1 MAAPKPDTPSS
12 AYTAMEPYWDMVD
25 AILGGAATMR
35 AAGQKYLPK
44 FQNETAED
52 YEFRRKN
59 AKFTNVFRDIV
70 ENLAAKPFTEEM
82 GVTEDSASPRVTEL
96 VEDIDGK
103 GNHLHVFAQ
112 STFFNGI
119 SHAITWILVDYTKDV
134 PAQATIADEK
144 AIGARP
150 YWVHIPAKRVI
161 AVYSD
166 IVGGV
171 EILTHVRIREDVVER
186 DGFGEVT
193 FKRVRVFN
201 RAPLAGG
208 GYADATWQL
217 FEEQQGDANVGRIW
231 VEIESGPVT
240 IGVIP
245 LVPFTTG
252 RHCGSPWQLVPSMQD
267 AADLQIEL
275 FQQES
280 GLKSIKE
287 ATAFPMLSG
296 DGVTPETGP
305 DGFPLPVKLGPKAVL
320 YAVPSGSGGHGISH
334 WGFIEPSATSL
345 RFLADDIK
353 ETIQNLR
360 ELGRQ
365 PLTAQTGNLTVITT
379 AFAAQKG
386 NSAIQAWAINLKD
399 ALEKALALTAMW
411 LKEDQRAKVTINTD
425 FDVGL
430 EDDKSQPTLLAM
442 RASGDLSQRTF
453 WHEMRRRG
461 ILSPEFDVDT
471 EDERLMDE
479 LPGDVEEAPE
489 VGTPQQIPGAPAPG
503 VPAPTR
509 MQGAQ

>member
-1 MAAPKPDTPSS
+1 
-12 AYTAMEPYWDMVD
+12 
-25 AILGGAATMR
+25 
-35 AAGQKYLPK
+35 
-44 FQNETAED
+44 
-52 YEFRRKN
+52 
-59 AKFTNVFRDIV
+59 
-70 ENLAAKPFTEEM
+70 
-82 GVTEDSASPRVTEL
+82 
-96 VEDIDGK
+96 
-103 GNHLHVFAQ
+103 
-112 STFFNGI
+112 
-119 SHAITWILVDYTKDV
+119 
-134 PAQATIADEK
+134 
-144 AIGARP
+144 
-150 YWVHIPAKRVI
+150 
-161 AVYSD
+161 
-166 IVGGV
+166 
-171 EILTHVRIREDVVER
+171 
-186 DGFGEVT
+186 
-193 FKRVRVFN
+193 
-201 RAPLAGG
+201 
-208 GYADATWQL
+208 
-217 FEEQQGDANVGRIW
+217 
-231 VEIESGPVT
+231 
-240 IGVIP
+240 
-245 LVPFTTG
+245 
-252 RHCGSPWQLVPSMQD
+252 
-267 AADLQIEL
+267 
-275 FQQES
+275 
-280 GLKSIKE
+280 
-287 ATAFPMLSG
+287 
-296 DGVTPETGP
+296 VTPETGP

-471 EDERLMDE
+471 EDERLLDE